1 MNVDE
6 VVRALRWLARD
17 TDFVFAEEQLNAAAD
32 LIESLQ
38 AEVAELQGKYDKL
51 NDFEQSECANL
62 LEKHRWIPVTERL
75 PEHGESV
82 LTYIRHSHVV
92 YGRDDGFRAYR
103 VYEFD
108 GHFIGMGN
116 LCEVVAWIP
125 LPEPPKEVAE

>member
-1 MNVDE
+1 MRLIDADVLETAVLGACWYDNRDE
-6 VVRALRWLARD
+6 DIAYDLV
-17 TDFVFAEEQLNAAAD
+17 ENA
-32 LIESLQ
+32 
-38 AEVAELQGKYDKL
+38 G
-51 NDFEQSECANL
+51 
-62 LEKHRWIPVTERL
+62 LEWIPVTERL

-125 LPEPPKEVAE
+125 LPEPPKEVAND